1 MDRIAMAKMRYS
13 YLRRATAV
21 AAVARNK
28 PLAPSLIF
36 PLKNAHFA
44 YHPPFNPK
52 LENVP
57 FALVY

>member
-1 MDRIAMAKMRYS
+1 MAKMRYS

-57 FALVY
+57 FALAY